1 MGYITKFSYFLST
14 SRVQNANMN
23 QNANSKIIF
32 KSEIELHFHLVKLEK
47 LFWINYYLKHTS
59 RLTNFFI

>member
-1 MGYITKFSYFLST
+1 MGYNTKFSYFLST

-32 KSEIELHFHLVKLEK
+32 KSEIELHFHLVTLEK
-47 LFWINYYLKHTS
+47 LFWINYYLKHPS
-59 RLTNFFI
+59 RLA